1 MEYTEQTNSMNDN
14 MDPRIIIIIAL
25 NFKFQISNVD
35 VQLFPLYT
43 MKSIKLAG

>member
-14 MDPRIIIIIAL
+14 NYESQNYHYYSI
-25 NFKFQISNVD
+25 KFQISNVD
-35 VQLFPLYT
+35 AQLFPLHT